1 MVRSE
6 QGLQLSLCKSNLRS
20 IRKLVGV
27 SLDVLWLENSF
38 GVLRFSVVYAET
50 CFGIIALSRVDRID
64 WCTSFAM
71 VGLIVSVIHTIML
84 GIISSL
90 DCKAQSIGRMHT
102 CTSLLKAASLQGAY
116 IQSNGRLTAKFEET
130 IQIQVAYA
138 SRSSVAITEL
148 STEFICSNYNTM
160 LVESTF
166 WEYLTNFYI
175 YIIKCSIELTV
186 VSIWAASI
194 ISCCQLKKNTQL
206 RFIRHF
212 IWWKARRIAMSE
224 IVILP
229 ALLNPSGQQI
239 FYVWDICVYKW
250 DIHLNQDN

>member
-186 VSIWAASI
+186 VSI
-194 ISCCQLKKNTQL
+194 
-206 RFIRHF
+206 
-212 IWWKARRIAMSE
+212 
-224 IVILP
+224 
-229 ALLNPSGQQI
+229 
-239 FYVWDICVYKW
+239 
-250 DIHLNQDN
+250 